1 MLRVSKML
9 ILHSSCWVQSFPSVH
24 GRSTYWVPL
33 GGPIL
38 ISTRGGPILIST
50 RGGPIF
56 ISTRPPLPT
65 GRSSSAPV
73 LPPDGPISISTR
85 GREVLISTR
94 DGPILIST
102 RGGPIFI
109 STGPPTDG
117 PIPIS
122 TRGGPI
128 LIILPYPSRAG
139 SGPGATGCLWPS
151 GYSI

>member
-1 MLRVSKML
+1 MLRVTKML
-9 ILHSSCWVQSFPSVH
+9 ILHSSCWVQSLPSVH

-33 GGPIL
+33 G
-38 ISTRGGPILIST
+38 
-50 RGGPIF
+50 
-56 ISTRPPLPT
+56 
-65 GRSSSAPV
+65 
-73 LPPDGPISISTR
+73 
-85 GREVLISTR
+85 
-94 DGPILIST
+94 GPILIST